1 MISTSPPQ
9 SNQHHNS
16 TKGAT
21 PLKASSI
28 FSGLS
33 TQFEEDH
40 QDSFSFFLDFADSTQ
55 NNFKPSRVLLF
66 KKVPYDIDELEVISF
81 CRPFGVVTDIHIIPS
96 REYVFIQFKVI
107 FFGFL

>member
-1 MISTSPPQ
+1 MISTSPSQ
-9 SNQHHNS
+9 SNQRS
-16 TKGAT
+16 LPKDAT

-40 QDSFSFFLDFADSTQ
+40 QDSFSFFLDFAESTQ

-81 CRPFGVVTDIHIIPS
+81 CRPFGIITDIHIIPS
-96 REYVFIQFKVI
+96 REYVFIQFKVM
-107 FFGFL
+107 